1 MEMISFIGIV
11 LGLALFITM
20 CFRRY
25 NMLLTAVASASVMI
39 LFSGTLSEIFTTG
52 FYIEK
57 LTGVYMG
64 GVAGFLKGFLILFA
78 LSALYGKVMEDSGA
92 VRRLALALSSATRKS
107 RNNQKFLTVCILP
120 LFYVIL
126 GYCGISGFVV
136 VFTVVALGRELFE
149 ECNIPWKYYCYGSAG
164 NITNSV
170 LAGNLQAQ
178 NLLACRIFGVSISA
192 APLMSIVFCTVQLAG
207 LALLIYMDVKKSERN
222 GEGFLPSGAEI
233 KTLQLAAPRPVSE
246 CPSLALSAFPL
257 AVTVLCIAALKM
269 DVLLTLGLSILVSFV
284 IFRSRLSNWKDTLG
298 KGITAAVGPVVSV
311 AAAAGLASV
320 IATAPGFRVISG
332 ALDSLPDMYAGMG
345 LIMAVTLFTA
355 NPVPVFSAF
364 GDRIA
369 EYFTSA
375 GLSPEIG
382 ARLALCAEITPCPPW
397 NAGVVNAVALTR
409 IDFKSAAWYYFKSSF
424 FSGLAGLAAVTALIS
439 AGVFR

>member
-1 MEMISFIGIV
+1 MELISFLGII
-11 LGLALFITM
+11 LGLTAFITM
-20 CFRRY
+20 CFKKY
-25 NMLLTAVASASVMI
+25 NMLLTAVTSASVMI
-39 LFSGTLSEIFTTG
+39 IFSGTPSEILTSG
-52 FYIEK
+52 FYIEQ
-57 LTGVYMG
+57 LTGTYMG
-64 GVAGFLKGFLILFA
+64 GVAGFLKGYLILFA

-92 VRRLALALSSATRKS
+92 VRKIALALSSATKAS
-107 RNNQKFLTVCILP
+107 KNNQKFLTVCILP

-149 ECNIPWKYYCYGSAG
+149 ECDIPWKYYCYGSAG
-164 NITNSV
+164 NIANGV

-178 NLLACRIFGVSISA
+178 NIQACQIFGVGLSA
-192 APLMSIVFCTVQLAG
+192 AVGMSIVFCTVQLAA
-207 LALLIYMDVKKSERN
+207 LAALIWCDIKKSERR

-233 KTLQLAAPRPVSE
+233 KKMQLALPRQE
-246 CPSLALSAFPL
+246 TDCPSLLLSALPL
-257 AVTVLCIAALKM
+257 IVTVFCIAAAGIN
-269 DVLLTLGLSILVSFV
+269 VLLTLALSILVSFV
-284 IFRSRLSNWKDTLG
+284 IFKNRLADWRDTLG
-298 KGITAAVGPVVSV
+298 KGITAAVGPVISV

-320 IATAPGFRVISG
+320 IAAAPGFKIIANGLS
-332 ALDSLPDMYAGMG
+332 ALPHMYAGMG

-369 EYFTSA
+369 EYFTQA
-375 GLSPEIG
+375 GLSPEVG

-409 IDFKSAAWYYFKSSF
+409 IDFRSAAWYYFKGSF
-424 FSGLAGLAAVTALIS
+424 FSGLAGLTAVIILIAAGL
-439 AGVFR
+439 F